1 MAKKKK
7 DKKKFKF
14 KSTER
19 FIVPDARFGD
29 IVVAKFINCLMKKG
43 KKTVAERIFYDSLE
57 IIARRVKDVEPLE
70 VFHKAINNVKP
81 EVEVRSRRVGGTTY
95 QVPMPVNPKRQQSLA
110 MRQVLRAA
118 RQRSGKPMAEKL
130 ADELLAAYRKEGAA
144 IQWRENT
151 HKMAEANKLFAHF
164 AWR

>member
-7 DKKKFKF
+7 EKKKFKF

-19 FIVPDARFGD
+19 FLTPDGRFGD
-29 IVVAKFINCLMKKG
+29 MVVAKFINCVMKRG
-43 KKTVAERIFYDSLE
+43 KKTTAEGIFYGALDV
-57 IIARRVKDVEPLE
+57 IGKRVTDAEPLE
-70 VFHKAINNVKP
+70 VFHKALNNVKP

-95 QVPMPVNPKRQQSLA
+95 QVPMPINAKRQQSLA
-110 MRQVLRAA
+110 IRQLLQAA
-118 RQRSGKPMAEKL
+118 RKRKGKPMAEKL
-130 ADELLAAYRKEGAA
+130 AEELLAAYRREGAA
-144 IQWRENT
+144 IQWRDNT